1 MGLDSRPPG
10 CEDSSDVSQTILQD
24 QDQDQDL
31 DESIKMTDDR
41 DTRRK
46 YVHGVASP
54 RIEDG

>member
-24 QDQDQDL
+24 QDQDL
-31 DESIKMTDDR
+31 EESIKMTEDR